1 MRVMHINRPKAGW
14 IGGDYIQMESTAEEL
29 RKLGVEVDIEE
40 TSFAY
45 AYELNIE
52 ALR

>member
-1 MRVMHINRPKAGW
+1 VQLIYKVP
-14 IGGDYIQMESTAEEL
+14 
-29 RKLGVEVDIEE
+29 EVDIEE